1 MLKSLRAKRRNIVIL
16 DGHPHRQPD
25 HFLHALAR
33 AYATGA
39 NAEGHS
45 VRWIKLADLTVPLLN
60 SLQDWEDE
68 DLPEHLRGAQQA
80 IEWAQH
86 LAIFFPLWLGDM
98 PAALKALLEQLL
110 RPGFAF
116 HSAGGTRWTK
126 GLSGRSARIV
136 VTMGMPAF
144 VYRFYYGALGTRL
157 LRRNIL
163 NFVGISPVRT
173 TLIGNVEGS
182 TKRNAAQLR
191 AMVAIGGRAN

>member
-1 MLKSLRAKRRNIVIL
+1 MLKSLRAKRRNIVII
-16 DGHPHRQPD
+16 DGHPDRQPD

-33 AYATGA
+33 AYAIGA
-39 NAEGHS
+39 DAQGHR
-45 VRWIKLADLTVPLLN
+45 VRWIRLAELTVPLLN
-60 SLQDWEDE
+60 SRQDWEEE
-68 DLPEHLRGAQQA
+68 DLPENLRSAQQA

-116 HSAGGTRWTK
+116 HSASGSRWTK
-126 GLSGRSARIV
+126 RLSGRSARIV

-144 VYRFYYGALGTRL
+144 VYRFYYGALGSRL

-163 NFVGISPVRT
+163 NFVGISPVST
-173 TLIGNVEGS
+173 TIIGNVES
-182 TKRNAAQLR
+182 SSKRNAAQLR
-191 AMVAIGGRAN
+191 AMVAFGGRGN

>member
-1 MLKSLRAKRRNIVIL
+1 MLKAFRAKRRNIVII
-16 DGHPHRQPD
+16 DGHPDRQHD
-25 HFLHALAR
+25 HFLHTLAR

-39 NAEGHS
+39 NAQGHS
-45 VRWIKLADLTVPLLN
+45 VRWIRLAELSVPLLN
-60 SLQDWEDE
+60 SRQDWEDE
-68 DLPEHLRGAQQA
+68 ELPENLRSAQQA

-86 LAIFFPLWLGDM
+86 LAIFFPLWLGGM
-98 PAALKALLEQLL
+98 PAALKALLEQLF

-116 HSAGGTRWTK
+116 HSASGSRWTER
-126 GLSGRSARIV
+126 LSGRSARSV
-136 VTMGMPAF
+136 VTMGMPAL

-173 TLIGNVEGS
+173 TIIGNVEAS

-191 AMVAIGGRAN
+191 NMVTIGGRAN